1 MWTNIFN
8 DPIETVYV
16 AELSGQL
23 IGFINYGP
31 CFNKK
36 HDESIK
42 ELRALYLCPEYF
54 SKGIGSG
61 LMEIVLQELNNSDC
75 KRLTLWVL
83 SSNKQA
89 LNFYHKM
96 GFKLTGETQKEELHS
111 QILVD
116 LEMVLLLS

>member
-1 MWTNIFN
+1 MFQIRKMELQDVAAVATVHINSWQIAYAGQVPKDYIDQYTHESRKRMWTNIFN

-54 SKGIGSG
+54 SKG
-61 LMEIVLQELNNSDC
+61 
-75 KRLTLWVL
+75 
-83 SSNKQA
+83 
-89 LNFYHKM
+89 
-96 GFKLTGETQKEELHS
+96 
-111 QILVD
+111 
-116 LEMVLLLS
+116 